1 MTNKSLSNFKDS
13 IHHSLKAKEKNGCLC
28 VSEQEETSV
37 IGDIYFNKGNNDDIL
52 IIQQDIKHN
61 NCGAIEKLF
70 EKKSRV
76 DSCDFI
82 VLICKNKNLHIFF
95 CEIKSSSSQKNRK
108 KALEQINSSKIFL
121 EYLYKNYKQHFKVN
135 DFDISLENAKNI
147 YICPAV
153 SISSKGKTSGS
164 NKNVLEMKSIKIDS
178 NGNASID
185 NVYSFLGI

>member
-1 MTNKSLSNFKDS
+1 MTNKSLSNFKKS
-13 IHHSLKAKEKNGCLC
+13 IHHSLKAKEKNGRLC
-28 VSEQEETSV
+28 VSEQEESSV
-37 IGDIYFNKGNNDDIL
+37 IRDIYFNKGNNDDIL

-95 CEIKSSSSQKNRK
+95 CEIKSSNSPEYHK
-108 KALEQINSSKIFL
+108 KALDQINSSKIFL
-121 EYLYKNYKQHFKVN
+121 EYLYKNYKQHFKAD

-147 YICPAV
+147 YIYPA
-153 SISSKGKTSGS
+153 SISSKGKTNGL
-164 NKNVLEMKSIKIDS
+164 KHKRIEIDS

-185 NVYSFLGI
+185 NVYSFFEI

>member
-1 MTNKSLSNFKDS
+1 MTNRSLSNFKDS

-52 IIQQDIKHN
+52 IIQQDITK
-61 NCGAIEKLF
+61 CRAIENLF
-70 EKKSRV
+70 EKKTRV

-82 VLICKNKNLHIFF
+82 ILICKNKNLHIFF
-95 CEIKSSSSQKNRK
+95 CEIKSSSSQKNRE
-108 KALEQINSSKIFL
+108 KALKQINSSKIFL
-121 EYLYKNYKQHFKVN
+121 EYLYKNYKQHFKAD

-147 YICPAV
+147 YICPA

>member
-1 MTNKSLSNFKDS
+1 MTNRSLSNFKDS

-28 VSEQEETSV
+28 VSEQEKTSV

-52 IIQQDIKHN
+52 IIQQDITK
-61 NCGAIEKLF
+61 CRAIENLF
-70 EKKSRV
+70 EKKTRI

-82 VLICKNKNLHIFF
+82 ILICKNKNLHIFF
-95 CEIKSSSSQKNRK
+95 CEIKSSSSQKNRE
-108 KALEQINSSKIFL
+108 KALKQINSSKIFL

-147 YICPAV
+147 YICPAA

-178 NGNASID
+178 NGNASIG